1 MCGAQEVKLLRGK
14 IMQLTAEGQQ
24 APGDKIQII
33 GKSERD
39 SQTIT
44 VKEVIT
50 VNGCEEVIINKR
62 QNRCFITCNVLD
74 GSFWAQSVTK
84 IY

>member
-1 MCGAQEVKLLRGK
+1 
-14 IMQLTAEGQQ
+14 MQLTAEELL

-62 QNRCFITCNVLD
+62 QNRYFITCKVLD
-74 GSFWAQSVTK
+74 GSSWAQSVTK
-84 IY
+84 IC

>member
-1 MCGAQEVKLLRGK
+1 
-14 IMQLTAEGQQ
+14 MQLTAEGQL

-50 VNGCEEVIINKR
+50 VNGREEVIINKR
-62 QNRCFITCNVLD
+62 QNRYFITCKVLD
-74 GSFWAQSVTK
+74 GSSWAQSVTK
-84 IY
+84 IC